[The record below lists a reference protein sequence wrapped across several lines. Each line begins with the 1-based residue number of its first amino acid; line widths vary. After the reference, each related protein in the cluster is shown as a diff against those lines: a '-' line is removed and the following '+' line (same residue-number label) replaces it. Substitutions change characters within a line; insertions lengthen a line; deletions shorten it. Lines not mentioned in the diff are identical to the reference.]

1 MRVENLIQSKILC
14 TKYLTVENNRL
25 YGMQALVM
33 QFGNDVGTNVH
44 LSSLC
49 VLILESSHLSGL

>member
-25 YGMQALVM
+25 YGTCNLLWLYNGLQLHFV
-33 QFGNDVGTNVH
+33 
-44 LSSLC
+44 SS
-49 VLILESSHLSGL
+49 ENNSETTWDD